1 MKQLHKLENKI
12 GEIGRKHVALE
23 TNLEKMQKD
32 FSQKLQ
38 IIDEKLVKLSKNQV
52 SIQLR
57 TNL

>member
-12 GEIGRKHVALE
+12 GEIGRKQEALE

-52 SIQLR
+52 SIQ
-57 TNL
+57 